1 MADRCVSVTLE
12 LGQHVDCL
20 IQRANIRSHGSLWK
34 NSDLFNGIDYE
45 SEF

>member
-1 MADRCVSVTLE
+1 MADCCVRATLE

-34 NSDLFNGIDYE
+34 NSDLFNGIDHE

>member
-1 MADRCVSVTLE
+1 MADRCMKSTLE

-34 NSDLFNGIDYE
+34 NSDLFNGIDHE
-45 SEF
+45 GEF

>member
-1 MADRCVSVTLE
+1 MADCILKATLN